1 MSNRTTPQEGEESW
15 ESRTAPDFSKFMVHD
30 SFTNSISSPA
40 IAGEERRRLTHQQLV
55 ETAAALSERDRDI
68 LTAVQRYR
76 YLLPGQIQRL
86 YFYSSATPTA
96 AHRAAARALKRLRGL
111 GLVDHLARR
120 IGGCGLAPVGWSGI

>member
-55 ETAAALSERDRDI
+55 ETANSGRKCPHASVPGTGRYSPPPNA
-68 LTAVQRYR
+68 TAT
-76 YLLPGQIQRL
+76 
-86 YFYSSATPTA
+86 S
-96 AHRAAARALKRLRGL
+96 
-111 GLVDHLARR
+111 
-120 IGGCGLAPVGWSGI
+120 